1 MTIIEIKTLT
11 KTFGKIQAVRGS
23 ETQTLE
29 AKHAKVCKLNY
40 PASAGQAGI
49 N

>member
-1 MTIIEIKTLT
+1 MSIIKINTLT
-11 KTFGKIQAVRGS
+11 KTFDKIQAVQGS

-40 PASAGQAGI
+40 PASAGQDGI